1 MSAGAWPIF
10 RNSSSSARWVIRLR
24 RQQHADDAA
33 HRRAD
38 PIDLFATGAR
48 SKRHHVGKILRI
60 VVIGGT
66 GEPVAAAAA
75 GDVGTEDL
83 PVGLKKAARII

>member
-1 MSAGAWPIF
+1 M
-10 RNSSSSARWVIRLR
+10 RV
-24 RQQHADDAA
+24 
-33 HRRAD
+33 
-38 PIDLFATGAR
+38 
-48 SKRHHVGKILRI
+48 

-83 PVGLKKAARII
+83 PVGLKRARTIIEITPVARDPMHADERGCADARPRSV